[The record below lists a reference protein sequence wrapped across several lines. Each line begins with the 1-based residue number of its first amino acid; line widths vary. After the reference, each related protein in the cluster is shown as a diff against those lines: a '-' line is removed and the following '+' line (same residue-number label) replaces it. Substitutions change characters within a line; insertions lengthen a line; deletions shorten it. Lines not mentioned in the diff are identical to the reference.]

1 MVCGGSA
8 AGHLEGLHNPAFDRG
23 GLFALEH
30 TVTAGPGDLA
40 QPGDTEAAGT
50 ARAGAQLV
58 RLDAPA
64 AARYIRVYG
73 RGHLGG
79 WGNYSARMSYAEIL
93 AFSTD

>member
-1 MVCGGSA
+1 M
-8 AGHLEGLHNPAFDRG
+8 
-23 GLFALEH
+23 
-30 TVTAGPGDLA
+30 
-40 QPGDTEAAGT
+40 
-50 ARAGAQLV
+50 

>member
-1 MVCGGSA
+1 MIQLSTEA
-8 AGHLEGLHNPAFDRG
+8 D
-23 GLFALEH
+23 FAPEH